1 VLERIMER
9 GGAEAGDKTVVDILI
24 PVLEALEAD
33 RDQPASRVAAY
44 AVERAR
50 EAVREGEGRT
60 AKRGRAGWLGARSA
74 GHQDP
79 GSVALLR
86 LLEEVAREF

>member
-1 VLERIMER
+1 
-9 GGAEAGDKTVVDILI
+9 
-24 PVLEALEAD
+24 
-33 RDQPASRVAAY
+33 
-44 AVERAR
+44 VERAR

-60 AKRGRAGWLGARSA
+60 AKRGRAGWLGERSA